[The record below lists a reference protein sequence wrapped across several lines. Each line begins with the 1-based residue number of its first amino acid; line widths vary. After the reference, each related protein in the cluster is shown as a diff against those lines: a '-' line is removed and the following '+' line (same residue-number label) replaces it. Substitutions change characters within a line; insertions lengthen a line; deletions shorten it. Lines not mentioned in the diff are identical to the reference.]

1 KWSTLAARAGPWE
14 RVAVWTFPQRRLF
27 ALRCTASPLVAPGQL
42 CCPLAT
48 RSKVG
53 LLVRS
58 GCGVGVASYELR
70 LIPILAPFPLSCDL
84 FSERP
89 AAVKGAPACR
99 RGVANPLTARTVL
112 KDSEANKG
120 MAQPSTASL

>member
-1 KWSTLAARAGPWE
+1 MVHFSGEGWTLREGCGLDFSTAEVIR
-14 RVAVWTFPQRRLF
+14 
-27 ALRCTASPLVAPGQL
+27 SPLHGLPIG
-42 CCPLAT
+42 CPWAT
-48 RSKVG
+48 LLPTGNEVEGWAVGSLRLRS
-53 LLVRS
+53 R
-58 GCGVGVASYELR
+58 VASYELR

-89 AAVKGAPACR
+89 AAVKGAPVCR